1 MTEHTEIQPAA
12 PADGGAVSATGTAP
26 PAPPCGGDGQ
36 APDPARRGFLKA
48 APLGALAVVA
58 GGAQAEEAKAPAP
71 AGAPQAKRGYHETE
85 HIRRYYQSAAYW

>member
-1 MTEHTEIQPAA
+1 MTEHTDMARVEAA
-12 PADGGAVSATGTAP
+12 AVSVDVSAAP
-26 PAPPCGGDGQ
+26 PAAGRQEQ

-58 GGAQAEEAKAPAP
+58 GSTQAEEAKAPAP
-71 AGAPQAKRGYHETE
+71 ASAPQAKRGYHETD

>member
-1 MTEHTEIQPAA
+1 MTEHTDMARVEAN
-12 PADGGAVSATGTAP
+12 AVSVDVSAATAASGEQ
-26 PAPPCGGDGQ
+26 DQ